1 MNATLNHGYE
11 PPAAQP
17 APERLSRT
25 PESRTAR
32 GAAVF
37 AAIWL
42 AFALGS
48 PFIVRYAPSAD
59 DRALA
64 ALVTRIEQPRCASAP
79 GVGYPCPGRTVI
91 ARDGDRAAQPDL

>member
-1 MNATLNHGYE
+1 MNATLTHGCE
-11 PPAAQP
+11 APAAQP
-17 APERLSRT
+17 APERLGRT

-42 AFALGS
+42 AIALGS

-59 DRALA
+59 DRAMA
-64 ALVTRIEQPRCASAP
+64 AVVTPP
-79 GVGYPCPGRTVI
+79 I
-91 ARDGDRAAQPDL
+91 AIA